1 MAWEVPFLDG
11 FDHVASADVPAKWDY
26 APNTGSYFVQSTTAR
41 NGGKSCNVGA
51 NNYLVRFVP
60 TSRNFCMGVAYHQYG
75 VPGAT
80 LGSAGV
86 VLFSISNDSSGQNG
100 VTQISLALLS
110 DGKFRIVRSTQAY
123 SGGIYGSVTTLA
135 TGTYSMVQNAF
146 VYIEF
151 KVFLD
156 DTVGTAEVRIN
167 GVVDATF
174 TGDTVSQSINTATR
188 VLLFSPAS
196 CYWDDIYIRSS
207 TSSSAESGGYLGDVS
222 VKAYYPNAD
231 GTYTAMTCSTG
242 TTHNTLVDETTP
254 NTSDYVSSATALTKD
269 SYGFQD
275 VSGSGTIMAVQLNA
289 YTSKNDSGFRGMDLF
304 CRSSSTENFGAS
316 YPLSTSWRYQVQ
328 GWVTDPNTG
337 SAWTVANFNAAEFG
351 VRVSA
356 DL

>member
-1 MAWEVPFLDG
+1 MAWEAPFLDG
-11 FDHVASADVPAKWDY
+11 FDHVASADVPSKWDH
-26 APNTGSYFVQSTTAR
+26 APNTGSYFIQSTVAR
-41 NGGKSCNVGA
+41 NGGKALNVGA
-51 NNYLVRFVP
+51 NTYMVKFTPDR
-60 TSRNFCMGVAYHQYG
+60 RNFCVGMAYHQYG

-80 LGSAGV
+80 IGSSGV
-86 VLFSISNDSSGQNG
+86 VLFSLTNDPSGSAFT
-100 VTQISLALLS
+100 TQISLVILN
-110 DGKFRIVRSTQAY
+110 DNKFRIVRSTQAY
-123 SGGIYGSVTTLA
+123 TGGVFGSVATLA
-135 TGTYSMVQNAF
+135 TGTYVLLQNAF

-156 DTVGTAEVRIN
+156 DSVGTAELKIN

-174 TGDTVSQSINTATR
+174 TGDTVAQSYNTANR
-188 VLLFSPAS
+188 VIVMSPAS
-196 CYWDDIYIRSS
+196 CYMDDIYIRTG

-222 VKAYYPNAD
+222 VKSYYPNAD

-242 TTHNTLVDETTP
+242 STHNTLVDETTP
-254 NTSDYVSSATALTKD
+254 NTSDYVSSAVALTKD

-275 VSGSGTIMAVQLNA
+275 VSGSGAIMAVQLNA
-289 YTSKNDSGFRGMDLF
+289 YTSKNDAGFRGLDLF

-316 YPLSTSWRYQVQ
+316 YPLSTNWRYQLQ